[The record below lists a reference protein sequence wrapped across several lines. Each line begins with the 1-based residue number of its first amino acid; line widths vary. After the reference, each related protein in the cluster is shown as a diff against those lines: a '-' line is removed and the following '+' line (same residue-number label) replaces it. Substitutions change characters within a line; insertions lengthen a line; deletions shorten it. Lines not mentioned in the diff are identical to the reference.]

1 MKLEPY
7 LERRRRLIDRTLE
20 RLLAD
25 HDPPPKT
32 LGKAMAYSLFSGG
45 KRIRPILALASGEAV
60 GARVQRIL
68 PYACALEMIHAYSLV
83 HDDLPAMDDDDL
95 RRGAPTNH
103 VVFGEAMAI
112 LAGDGLLTEAFRVM
126 ARAALKRGQDRTAA
140 LRAIGEVAAGAGMA
154 GMVGGQVADIEAE
167 HRKPTRRRVEYI
179 HTRKTGALLRASVRV
194 GALVGGAGPRQ
205 YAHLDRYGSAVGL
218 AFQVTDDILDVEG
231 GTVKTGK
238 RVGRDAELDKVT
250 YPAALGM
257 AKTKR
262 YARELLDTA
271 LGALESFG
279 PPAEP
284 LRQIARFVVE
294 RAVSD
299 DTAARADA
307 HS

>member
-1 MKLEPY
+1 M
-7 LERRRRLIDRTLE
+7 
-20 RLLAD
+20 
-25 HDPPPKT
+25 
-32 LGKAMAYSLFSGG
+32 
-45 KRIRPILALASGEAV
+45 
-60 GARVQRIL
+60 
-68 PYACALEMIHAYSLV
+68 
-83 HDDLPAMDDDDL
+83 
-95 RRGAPTNH
+95 
-103 VVFGEAMAI
+103 VFGEAMAI

-231 GTVKTGK
+231 GTAKTGK

-279 PPAEP
+279 PRAEP
-284 LRQIARFVVE
+284 LRRIARFVVE

-299 DTAARADA
+299 DTAARPDA